1 MKLLH
6 NIISFIVMFIWFGIL
21 SIFEILVTSAE
32 LQAKDFGT
40 QGHSFA
46 IIEEDFLEV
55 INAKLTKINWDEFN
69 KKVQNKTKEY
79 IERPIAVAGITKSKE
94 SKEFFYD
101 PTYVLDQEVRDHK
114 NQLIHGAGT
123 KINPLE
129 FAPLREDLIFID
141 GDDETQIN
149 LALKLRKEKQE
160 RVKIILVKG
169 SPLKLQREEKIWI
182 YFDQGGILTSKLG
195 ITQVPTL
202 VTQEGVQLKIKI
214 FGGDL

>member
-21 SIFEILVTSAE
+21 SIFGILVTSAE

-79 IERPIAVAGITKSKE
+79 IERPIALVGIAKSKE
-94 SKEFFYD
+94 SKAFFYD

-114 NQLIHGAGT
+114 NRLIHSAGT
-123 KINPLE
+123 KVNPLG
-129 FAPLREDLIFID
+129 FAPLREALIFID
-141 GDDETQIN
+141 GDDETQIK

-160 RVKIILVKG
+160 KLKIILVKG
-169 SPLKLQREEKIWI
+169 SPLRLQREEKIWI

-195 ITQVPTL
+195 ITRVPAL
-202 VTQEGVQLKIKI
+202 VTQEGLQLKIKI